1 MNQQGYHGYEEPT
14 RDHSSDVEE
23 DEEGRKDLELSEGVS
38 ELSHRGKKCAKAKDK
53 ALQNDLDS
61 SVESQSRWRN
71 PDRSTKKSKQLERK
85 AGRKEKQDARGNS
98 GIVE

>member
-23 DEEGRKDLELSEGVS
+23 DEEGRKDLDLSEGAS
-38 ELSHRGKKCAKAKDK
+38 QLSRRGKKCAKAKDK
-53 ALQNDLDS
+53 ALQNDRDS
-61 SVESQSRWRN
+61 PVESQSRWRN

-85 AGRKEKQDARGNS
+85 AHRKEKQDARENS
-98 GIVE
+98 GIGE